1 MLAKWRH
8 GGGEGTLCRPFQRG
22 GYTPRS
28 ARHPPWHYRQS
39 DYGRGLRRGAPPPRQ
54 HLRPRQCR
62 TPDGKA
68 DEGCIVFFNSS
79 VENQWGL
86 KLVYEIMMQGVLHKQ
101 KEENR

>member
-1 MLAKWRH
+1 M
-8 GGGEGTLCRPFQRG
+8 
-22 GYTPRS
+22 
-28 ARHPPWHYRQS
+28 
-39 DYGRGLRRGAPPPRQ
+39 
-54 HLRPRQCR
+54 RPRQCR

-68 DEGCIVFFNSS
+68 DEGCIGFFNSS